1 MKKSRIIKLL
11 LVFMLSLSI
20 IAGGTTHSSA
30 EEAVLE
36 PAIQVENKKLD
47 KTLSTARAN
56 SQELNTPENLA
67 KIKTAMKSGSITF
80 RFKFNVVVD
89 RDNTAVA
96 RVNGLLGASNNT
108 TANQYAVLYVSR
120 NVNGQETIGFEKRSA
135 AGSAGVHAYNVALK
149 PGTLNNTNWHTLT
162 YTFKEIDNSKS
173 KATVY
178 LDGDVIDTAD
188 ITYNFFN
195 TIKNNLN
202 SVTLGGVDIGTA
214 LKYDVDGSMDMVQI
228 HNEVLEES
236 QVKVLHQSTDVIE
249 LPEMTNLWQKGTLIN
264 SGEEG
269 DDPNGVAVSMY
280 RIPSIV
286 KTDSGKLIA
295 AADARKYHYND
306 WGDIATVV
314 RTSDDDGKTWNE
326 NNVVIDMPTNSNF
339 DKSRDFIEDG
349 YYPNSRRTQSAV
361 AIDPV
366 LLHADGTTYL
376 FVDICPESNGAIDA
390 TSTSAYEKIK
400 GKWYLNLYD
409 RQNNRYTVKENGVVY
424 DGRGNRTDYVVQGY
438 NAETL
443 TSTSNGELL
452 KKGVNVGN
460 IYLNGSGTKSGELHV
475 LKTGFVWMFTSTDD
489 GETWDQPRDLTPYIK
504 EDYMKFVGTGPGAG
518 IKAKKADGS
527 TRLIFPIYY
536 TTNGVGT
543 NLGSQSSANI
553 YSDDGGKT
561 WIRGESPNDGRIVN
575 QGTDEE
581 RTITSQTLNSQ
592 KGDSAYELTE
602 SQILQLEDGRLV
614 QFMRNTSYID
624 TKRDYGVV
632 QYSISEDCGETWGQ
646 VYDTDIREPYCQL
659 SAITVQ
665 ADLDGK
671 GSKEYIAISNASGDA
686 YSTKTLSNSKKARRV
701 GHIRLCEINGDKLAV
716 KHDKTIDDGGFAYSS
731 LVQIDEDH
739 IGIVYEKE
747 NFIMRYMKINFD
759 YLTDK
764 KVNVFSPK
772 IESIKIDSE
781 NKVVN
786 VGDELKIKVSF
797 DQAVFMINGTS
808 RQLNLSIGG
817 IPTTAEYVSGSGTN
831 ELIFKYIVK
840 DTDQGEIAASI
851 ENDAIIETVYG
862 EVFDKEKNNNK
873 LYTIANIGY
882 NPEDKSNDITVVNA
896 GGSAATSST
905 KALNAKDNDPLSY
918 WISNANGAYLVAN
931 LKGASVVDGIRYLPR
946 QGNYD
951 GRITN
956 YTISVSSDNNT
967 YRNVATGSWMAS
979 DGWKSVSFEPQEN
992 VQYVKITI
1000 TGSAQA
1006 PTTATRLASIAEIRV
1021 TGTSTAVKDNLSAD
1035 IVSRYSTVRLSWNDV
1050 ASASQYVISV
1060 SDKEDGTYK
1069 VIKTISATDS
1079 NNEFIH
1085 ECGYGKNNYYKIVAK
1100 NDDGI
1105 LDEQILHDN
1114 QANLDALKGHSII
1127 SKTFEEGNQTFDG
1140 QRVENLQDNDINS
1153 ANKSL
1158 QDLKSIK
1165 AGSIIVKFKRSPADS
1180 GDSAILGVNNA
1191 AADLRGNGTYS
1202 SLAILNNNT
1211 LKIVYAK
1218 AGSQAGF
1225 NDIPLSRDEWHTVV
1239 LSNDMNQYRLTI
1251 DGKEVKTVSNTGGFE
1266 IFSQLTSSVNSVT
1279 IGGQTGISN
1288 FKGEIEYVLVT
1299 NEILTSQEA
1308 MDLTAGYTLAVDKSE
1323 LVEVI
1328 NSTKTINLQ
1337 EYTNATVNK
1346 YVRALE
1352 KANEINN
1359 QARPSQEEVN
1369 KAANDL
1375 RNAIDDLVRI
1385 EHENNTVYVTPVT
1398 IDDQVNKVVVGFA
1411 NLVEAEKVLKKDS
1424 SALDVVRKSLNKGKY
1439 VEVVAES
1446 SIIPLSDLSLAAKS
1460 KLNEY
1465 LVDIEKDKNTEI
1477 NQYFDISLVVYERDS
1492 QDASEKREIARIE
1505 ETSLLLEFEMVLDE
1519 QLKDRGV
1526 SIYRLHDIDG
1536 DGLKDIDAIY
1546 TTTGNNKIVFEN
1558 HLFSEFVM
1566 VVEKKESSDVKPED
1580 PTDPDDDK
1588 KPVNPTDPDDD
1599 KKPVNPTDPDD
1610 DKKPVTPVDP
1620 DDDKKPVN
1628 PTNPDDDTSSSVLGD
1643 QIDTTQKND
1652 KVNSSVLGDQV
1663 RTSDSTRSV
1672 EMLIGCMGIAAVIY
1686 FVVSKKKKEETR

>member
-36 PAIQVENKKLD
+36 PAIQIENKKLD
-47 KTLSTARAN
+47 KTLNTARAN
-56 SQELNTPENLA
+56 SQELNTTENLA

-202 SVTLGGVDIGTA
+202 SVTLGGVDIGTT

-264 SGEEG
+264 SREEG

-314 RTSDDDGKTWNE
+314 RTSDDGKTWNE

-339 DKSRDFIEDG
+339 DKRRDFIKDG

-475 LKTGFVWMFTSTDD
+475 LKTVYVWMFTSTDD

-602 SQILQLEDGRLV
+602 SQILQLKDGRLV

-786 VGDELKIKVSF
+786 IGDELKIKVSF

-862 EVFDKEKNNNK
+862 EAFDKEKNNNK

-1114 QANLDALKGHSII
+1114 QANLDALKGNSII

-1153 ANKSL
+1153 TNKSL

-1266 IFSQLTSSVNSVT
+1266 VFSQLTSSVNSVT

-1352 KANEINN
+1352 KANMINEA
-1359 QARPSQEEVN
+1359 ARPSQEEVD
-1369 KAANDL
+1369 KATKNL
-1375 RNAIDDLVRI
+1375 MTAIEELI
-1385 EHENNTVYVTPVT
+1385 KIAYENNTVNITPVT
-1398 IDDQVNKVVVGFA
+1398 IEDEVNKVVVGFKD
-1411 NLVEAEKVLKKDS
+1411 LEEAEKVLKNDAM
-1424 SALDVVRKSLNKGKY
+1424 ALDIVKKELKKGSY

-1446 SIIPLSDLSLAAKS
+1446 SALPVSDLSTTDKTQ
-1460 KLNEY
+1460 LNEY
-1465 LVDIEKDKNTEI
+1465 LKDIEKDEDTEI
-1477 NQYFDISLVVYERDS
+1477 GQYLDVSLAIYAKDS
-1492 QDASEKREIARIE
+1492 QNTSEKREIARLD
-1505 ETSLLLEFEMVLDE
+1505 ETSLLLDFEIDLDE
-1519 QLKDRGV
+1519 KFNDRGV
-1526 SIYRLHDIDG
+1526 TIYRLHENDDGSKTIDT
-1536 DGLKDIDAIY
+1536 LY
-1546 TTTGNNKIVFEN
+1546 TTKENGKVIFES
-1558 HLFSEFVM
+1558 HLFSEFIM
-1566 VVEKKESSDVKPED
+1566 VVDKEKTSEVKPSDSTKPDGNKPDGSEN
-1580 PTDPDDDK
+1580 PNTDNPMNQDDK
-1588 KPVNPTDPDDD
+1588 
-1599 KKPVNPTDPDD
+1599 
-1610 DKKPVTPVDP
+1610 
-1620 DDDKKPVN
+1620 
-1628 PTNPDDDTSSSVLGD
+1628 TSSS
-1643 QIDTTQKND
+1643 Q
-1652 KVNSSVLGDQV
+1652 VN
-1663 RTSDSTRSV
+1663 TSDQTRSI
-1672 EMLIGCMGIAAVIY
+1672 ELLLGCMGIVAVVY
-1686 FVVSKKKKEETR
+1686 FVINMKKEETK

>member
-36 PAIQVENKKLD
+36 PAIQIENKKLD
-47 KTLSTARAN
+47 KTLNTARAN
-56 SQELNTPENLA
+56 SQELNTTENLA

-202 SVTLGGVDIGTA
+202 SVTLGGVDIGTT

-264 SGEEG
+264 SREEG

-314 RTSDDDGKTWNE
+314 RTSDDGKTWNE

-339 DKSRDFIEDG
+339 DKRRDFIKDG
-349 YYPNSRRTQSAV
+349 YYPNSKRTQSAV

-475 LKTGFVWMFTSTDD
+475 LKTVYVWMFTSTDD

-602 SQILQLEDGRLV
+602 SQILQLKDGRLV

-786 VGDELKIKVSF
+786 IGDELKIKVSF

-862 EVFDKEKNNNK
+862 EAFDKEKNNNK

-1114 QANLDALKGHSII
+1114 QANLDALKGNSII

-1153 ANKSL
+1153 TNKSL

-1266 IFSQLTSSVNSVT
+1266 VFSQLTSSVNSVT

-1352 KANEINN
+1352 KANMINEA
-1359 QARPSQEEVN
+1359 ARPSQEEVD
-1369 KAANDL
+1369 KATKNL
-1375 RNAIDDLVRI
+1375 MTAIEELI
-1385 EHENNTVYVTPVT
+1385 KIAYENNTVNITPVT
-1398 IDDQVNKVVVGFA
+1398 IEDEVNKVVVGFKD
-1411 NLVEAEKVLKKDS
+1411 LEEAEKVLKNDAM
-1424 SALDVVRKSLNKGKY
+1424 ALDIVKKELKKGSY

-1446 SIIPLSDLSLAAKS
+1446 SALPVSDLSTTDKTQ
-1460 KLNEY
+1460 LNEY
-1465 LVDIEKDKNTEI
+1465 LKDIEKDEDTEI
-1477 NQYFDISLVVYERDS
+1477 GQYLDVSLAIYAKDS
-1492 QDASEKREIARIE
+1492 QNTSEKREIARLD
-1505 ETSLLLEFEMVLDE
+1505 ETSLLLDFEIDLDE
-1519 QLKDRGV
+1519 KFNDRGV
-1526 SIYRLHDIDG
+1526 TIYRLHENDDGSKTIDT
-1536 DGLKDIDAIY
+1536 LY
-1546 TTTGNNKIVFEN
+1546 TTKENGKVIFES
-1558 HLFSEFVM
+1558 HLFSEFIM
-1566 VVEKKESSDVKPED
+1566 VVDKEKTSEVKPSDSTKPDGNKPDGSEN
-1580 PTDPDDDK
+1580 PNTDNPMNQDDK
-1588 KPVNPTDPDDD
+1588 
-1599 KKPVNPTDPDD
+1599 
-1610 DKKPVTPVDP
+1610 
-1620 DDDKKPVN
+1620 
-1628 PTNPDDDTSSSVLGD
+1628 TSSS
-1643 QIDTTQKND
+1643 Q
-1652 KVNSSVLGDQV
+1652 VN
-1663 RTSDSTRSV
+1663 TSDQTRSI
-1672 EMLIGCMGIAAVIY
+1672 ELLLGCMGIVAVVY
-1686 FVVSKKKKEETR
+1686 FVINMKKEETK

>member
-36 PAIQVENKKLD
+36 PAIQIENKKLD
-47 KTLSTARAN
+47 KTLNTARAN
-56 SQELNTPENLA
+56 SQELNTTENLA

-202 SVTLGGVDIGTA
+202 SVTLGGVDIGTT

-264 SGEEG
+264 SREEG

-314 RTSDDDGKTWNE
+314 RTSDDGKTWNE

-339 DKSRDFIEDG
+339 DKRRDFIKDG
-349 YYPNSRRTQSAV
+349 YYPNSKRTQSAV

-424 DGRGNRTDYVVQGY
+424 DGRGNRTDYFVQGY

-475 LKTGFVWMFTSTDD
+475 LKTVYVWMFTSTDD

-602 SQILQLEDGRLV
+602 SQILQLKDGRLV

-786 VGDELKIKVSF
+786 IGDELKIKVSF

-862 EVFDKEKNNNK
+862 EAFDKEKNNNK

-882 NPEDKSNDITVVNA
+882 NPEDKSNDINVVNA

-1114 QANLDALKGHSII
+1114 QANLDALKGNSII

-1153 ANKSL
+1153 TNKSL

-1266 IFSQLTSSVNSVT
+1266 VFSQLTSSVNSVT

-1352 KANEINN
+1352 KANMINEA
-1359 QARPSQEEVN
+1359 ARPSQEEVD
-1369 KAANDL
+1369 KATKNL
-1375 RNAIDDLVRI
+1375 MTAIEELI
-1385 EHENNTVYVTPVT
+1385 KIAYENNTVNITPVT
-1398 IDDQVNKVVVGFA
+1398 IEDEVNKVVVGFKD
-1411 NLVEAEKVLKKDS
+1411 LEEAEKVLKNDAM
-1424 SALDVVRKSLNKGKY
+1424 ALDIVKKELKKGSY

-1446 SIIPLSDLSLAAKS
+1446 SALPVSDLSTTDKTQ
-1460 KLNEY
+1460 LNEY
-1465 LVDIEKDKNTEI
+1465 LKDIEKDEDTEI
-1477 NQYFDISLVVYERDS
+1477 GQYLDVSLAIYAKDS
-1492 QDASEKREIARIE
+1492 QNTSEKREIARLD
-1505 ETSLLLEFEMVLDE
+1505 ETSLLLDFEIDLDE
-1519 QLKDRGV
+1519 KFNDRGV
-1526 SIYRLHDIDG
+1526 TIYRLHENDDGSKTIDT
-1536 DGLKDIDAIY
+1536 LY
-1546 TTTGNNKIVFEN
+1546 TTKENGKVIFES
-1558 HLFSEFVM
+1558 HLFSEFIM
-1566 VVEKKESSDVKPED
+1566 VVDKEKTSEVKPSDSTKPDGNKPDGSEN
-1580 PTDPDDDK
+1580 PNTDNPMNQDDK
-1588 KPVNPTDPDDD
+1588 
-1599 KKPVNPTDPDD
+1599 
-1610 DKKPVTPVDP
+1610 
-1620 DDDKKPVN
+1620 
-1628 PTNPDDDTSSSVLGD
+1628 TSSS
-1643 QIDTTQKND
+1643 Q
-1652 KVNSSVLGDQV
+1652 VN
-1663 RTSDSTRSV
+1663 TSDQTRSI
-1672 EMLIGCMGIAAVIY
+1672 ELLLGCMGIVAVVY
-1686 FVVSKKKKEETR
+1686 FVINMKKEETK

>member
-36 PAIQVENKKLD
+36 PAIQIENKKLD
-47 KTLSTARAN
+47 KTLNTARAN
-56 SQELNTPENLA
+56 SQELNTTENLA

-202 SVTLGGVDIGTA
+202 SVTLGGVDIGTT

-264 SGEEG
+264 SREEG

-314 RTSDDDGKTWNE
+314 RTSDDGKTWNE

-339 DKSRDFIEDG
+339 DKRKDFIKDG
-349 YYPNSRRTQSAV
+349 YYPNSKRTQSAV

-475 LKTGFVWMFTSTDD
+475 LKTVYVWMFTSTDD

-602 SQILQLEDGRLV
+602 SQILQLKDGRLV

-786 VGDELKIKVSF
+786 IGDELKIKVSF

-862 EVFDKEKNNNK
+862 EAFDKEKNNNK

-1114 QANLDALKGHSII
+1114 QANLDALKGNSII

-1153 ANKSL
+1153 TNKSL

-1266 IFSQLTSSVNSVT
+1266 VFSQLTSSVNSVT

-1352 KANEINN
+1352 KANMINEA
-1359 QARPSQEEVN
+1359 ARPSQEEVD
-1369 KAANDL
+1369 KATKNL
-1375 RNAIDDLVRI
+1375 MTAIEELI
-1385 EHENNTVYVTPVT
+1385 KIAYENNTVNITPVT
-1398 IDDQVNKVVVGFA
+1398 IEDEVNKVVVGFKD
-1411 NLVEAEKVLKKDS
+1411 LEEAEKVLKNDAM
-1424 SALDVVRKSLNKGKY
+1424 ALDIVKKELKKGSY

-1446 SIIPLSDLSLAAKS
+1446 SALPVSDLSTTDKTQ
-1460 KLNEY
+1460 LNEY
-1465 LVDIEKDKNTEI
+1465 LKDIEKDEDTEI
-1477 NQYFDISLVVYERDS
+1477 GQYLDVSLAIYAKDS
-1492 QDASEKREIARIE
+1492 QNTSEKREIARLD
-1505 ETSLLLEFEMVLDE
+1505 ETSLLLDFEIDLDE
-1519 QLKDRGV
+1519 KFNDRGV
-1526 SIYRLHDIDG
+1526 TIYRLHENDDGSKTIDT
-1536 DGLKDIDAIY
+1536 LY
-1546 TTTGNNKIVFEN
+1546 TTKENGKVIFES
-1558 HLFSEFVM
+1558 HLFSEFIM
-1566 VVEKKESSDVKPED
+1566 VVDKEKTSEVKPSDSTKPDGNKPDGSEN
-1580 PTDPDDDK
+1580 PNTDNPMNQDDK
-1588 KPVNPTDPDDD
+1588 
-1599 KKPVNPTDPDD
+1599 
-1610 DKKPVTPVDP
+1610 
-1620 DDDKKPVN
+1620 
-1628 PTNPDDDTSSSVLGD
+1628 TSSS
-1643 QIDTTQKND
+1643 Q
-1652 KVNSSVLGDQV
+1652 VN
-1663 RTSDSTRSV
+1663 TSDQTRSI
-1672 EMLIGCMGIAAVIY
+1672 ELLLGCMGIVAVVY
-1686 FVVSKKKKEETR
+1686 FVINMKKEETK

>member
-1 MKKSRIIKLL
+1 MKKNQTIKVLL
-11 LVFMLSLSI
+11 AAVLSFSI
-20 IAGGTTHSSA
+20 IAGVTNSFA
-30 EEAVLE
+30 ENTIE
-36 PAIQVENKKLD
+36 PIIQLENKKLEGNLANA
-47 KTLSTARAN
+47 TAQSTDI
-56 SQELNTPENLA
+56 NTSENLT
-67 KIKTAMKSGSITF
+67 KVKSAMKSGSITL
-80 RFKFNVVVD
+80 RFKFN
-89 RDNTAVA
+89 NKIENGSEAV
-96 RVNGLLGASNNT
+96 GLLSLSTTETSNK
-108 TANQYAVLYVSR
+108 YAVLGVKR
-120 NVNGQETIGFEKRSA
+120 NSETADQILFERRSNFGPDIA
-135 AGSAGVHAYNVALK
+135 TSSISLESNI
-149 PGTLNNTNWHTLT
+149 LNNTNWHTLT
-162 YTFKEIDNSKS
+162 YTFKETDTTNSNM
-173 KATVY
+173 TVY
-178 LDGDVIDTAD
+178 LDGQNVGNINVEYTH
-188 ITYNFFN
+188 FN
-195 TIKNNLN
+195 KVKDGFNI
-202 SVTLGGVDIGTA
+202 VTLGGVVVVDTNP
-214 LKYDVDGSMDMVQI
+214 LKYPMNGSMDIVQI
-228 HNEVLEES
+228 HD
-236 QVKVLHQSTDVIE
+236 QVINDDQIKELHTPTDVVE
-249 LPEMTNLWQKGTLIN
+249 LPEMTKLWEKGTKIN
-264 SGEEG
+264 SGEER
-269 DDPNGVAVSMY
+269 DDPDGVAVSMY

-306 WGDIATVV
+306 WGDIATAV
-314 RTSDDDGKTWNE
+314 RISTNDGKTWGE
-326 NNVVIDMPTNSNF
+326 NKVVIDMPTNSNF

-475 LKTGFVWMFTSTDD
+475 LKTVYVWMFTSTDD

-575 QGTDEE
+575 KGTDEE
-581 RTITSQTLNSQ
+581 RTITSQTLNNQ
-592 KGDSAYELTE
+592 KGDSTYELTE
-602 SQILQLEDGRLV
+602 SQIVQLNDGRLV
-614 QFMRNTSYID
+614 QFMRNTSFLD
-624 TKRDYGVV
+624 ADRDYGVV
-632 QYSISEDCGETWGQ
+632 QYAISEDYGETWGQ

-671 GSKEYIAISNASGDA
+671 GSKEYIAISNASGNE
-686 YSTKTLSNSKKARRV
+686 YSTKTLPHDTKKSRKV
-701 GHIRLCEINGDKLAV
+701 GHIRLCEIKGDELNV
-716 KHDKTIDDGGFAYSS
+716 KYDKTIDDGGFAYSS
-731 LVQIDEDH
+731 LVQIDDNH
-739 IGIVYEKE
+739 LGIVYEKE
-747 NFIMRYMKINFD
+747 GYIMQYMKVNFD
-759 YLTDK
+759 YLTEN

-772 IESIKIDSE
+772 VKSIKIDNE
-781 NKVVN
+781 NKVVQAN
-786 VGDELKIKVSF
+786 DELAIKVTF
-797 DQAVFMINGTS
+797 DQTVFMVNGQTRQLDLKINGT
-808 RQLNLSIGG
+808 NA
-817 IPTTAEYVSGSGTN
+817 TAEYVSGSGTN
-831 ELIFKYIVK
+831 ELIFKYVVK
-840 DTDQGEIAASI
+840 DNDNGEIAVSI
-851 ENDAIIETVYG
+851 ENDAIIDTVYG
-862 EVFDKEKNNNK
+862 QSFDKEKNNNK
-873 LYTIANIGY
+873 LYTIAYIG
-882 NPEDKSNDITVVNA
+882 NNQADKAKDIPLANA
-896 GGSAATSST
+896 RGSATIKST

-1114 QANLDALKGHSII
+1114 QANLDALKGNSII

-1153 ANKSL
+1153 TNKSL

-1266 IFSQLTSSVNSVT
+1266 VFSQLTSSVNSVT

-1352 KANEINN
+1352 KANMINEA
-1359 QARPSQEEVN
+1359 ARPSQEEVD
-1369 KAANDL
+1369 KATKNL
-1375 RNAIDDLVRI
+1375 MTAIEELI
-1385 EHENNTVYVTPVT
+1385 KIAYENNTVNITPVT
-1398 IDDQVNKVVVGFA
+1398 IEDEVNKVVVGFKD
-1411 NLVEAEKVLKKDS
+1411 LEEAEKVLKNDAM
-1424 SALDVVRKSLNKGKY
+1424 ALDIVKKELKKGSY

-1446 SIIPLSDLSLAAKS
+1446 SALPVSDLSTTDKTQ
-1460 KLNEY
+1460 LNEY
-1465 LVDIEKDKNTEI
+1465 LKDIEKDEDTEI
-1477 NQYFDISLVVYERDS
+1477 GQYLDVSLAIYAKDS
-1492 QDASEKREIARIE
+1492 QNTSEKREIARLD
-1505 ETSLLLEFEMVLDE
+1505 ETSLLLDFEIDLDE
-1519 QLKDRGV
+1519 KFNDRGV
-1526 SIYRLHDIDG
+1526 TIYRLHENDDGSKTIDT
-1536 DGLKDIDAIY
+1536 LY
-1546 TTTGNNKIVFEN
+1546 TTKENGKVIFES
-1558 HLFSEFVM
+1558 HLFSEFIM
-1566 VVEKKESSDVKPED
+1566 VVDKEKTSEVKPSDSTKPDGNKPDGSEN
-1580 PTDPDDDK
+1580 PNTDNPMNQDDK
-1588 KPVNPTDPDDD
+1588 
-1599 KKPVNPTDPDD
+1599 
-1610 DKKPVTPVDP
+1610 
-1620 DDDKKPVN
+1620 
-1628 PTNPDDDTSSSVLGD
+1628 TSSS
-1643 QIDTTQKND
+1643 Q
-1652 KVNSSVLGDQV
+1652 VN
-1663 RTSDSTRSV
+1663 TSDQTRSI
-1672 EMLIGCMGIAAVIY
+1672 ELLLGCMGIVAVVY
-1686 FVVSKKKKEETR
+1686 FVINMKKEETK

>member
-36 PAIQVENKKLD
+36 PAIQIENKKLD
-47 KTLSTARAN
+47 KTLNTARAN
-56 SQELNTPENLA
+56 SQELNTTENLA

-202 SVTLGGVDIGTA
+202 SVTLGGVDIGTT

-264 SGEEG
+264 SREEG

-314 RTSDDDGKTWNE
+314 RTSDDGKTWNE

-339 DKSRDFIEDG
+339 DKRRDFIKDG
-349 YYPNSRRTQSAV
+349 YYPNSKRTQSAV

-475 LKTGFVWMFTSTDD
+475 LKTVYVWMFTSTDD

-602 SQILQLEDGRLV
+602 SQILQLKDGRLV

-786 VGDELKIKVSF
+786 IGDELKIKVSF

-862 EVFDKEKNNNK
+862 EAFDKEKNNNK

-956 YTISVSSDNNT
+956 YTISVSSDNKT

-1114 QANLDALKGHSII
+1114 QANLDALKGNSII

-1153 ANKSL
+1153 TNKSL

-1266 IFSQLTSSVNSVT
+1266 VFSQLTSSVNSVT

-1352 KANEINN
+1352 KANMINEA
-1359 QARPSQEEVN
+1359 ARPSQEEVD
-1369 KAANDL
+1369 KATKNL
-1375 RNAIDDLVRI
+1375 MTAIEELI
-1385 EHENNTVYVTPVT
+1385 KIAYENNTVNITPVT
-1398 IDDQVNKVVVGFA
+1398 IEDEVNKVVVGFKD
-1411 NLVEAEKVLKKDS
+1411 LEEAEKVLKNDAM
-1424 SALDVVRKSLNKGKY
+1424 ALDIVKKELKKGSY

-1446 SIIPLSDLSLAAKS
+1446 SALPVSDLSTTDKTQ
-1460 KLNEY
+1460 LNEY
-1465 LVDIEKDKNTEI
+1465 LKDIEKDEDTEI
-1477 NQYFDISLVVYERDS
+1477 GQYLDVSLAIYAKDS
-1492 QDASEKREIARIE
+1492 QNTSEKREIARLD
-1505 ETSLLLEFEMVLDE
+1505 ETSLLLDFEIDLDE
-1519 QLKDRGV
+1519 KFNDRGV
-1526 SIYRLHDIDG
+1526 TIYRLHENDDGSKTIDT
-1536 DGLKDIDAIY
+1536 LY
-1546 TTTGNNKIVFEN
+1546 TTKENGKVIFES
-1558 HLFSEFVM
+1558 HLFSEFIM
-1566 VVEKKESSDVKPED
+1566 VVDKEKTSEVKPSDSTKPDGNKPDGSEN
-1580 PTDPDDDK
+1580 PNTDNPMNQDDK
-1588 KPVNPTDPDDD
+1588 
-1599 KKPVNPTDPDD
+1599 
-1610 DKKPVTPVDP
+1610 
-1620 DDDKKPVN
+1620 
-1628 PTNPDDDTSSSVLGD
+1628 TSSS
-1643 QIDTTQKND
+1643 Q
-1652 KVNSSVLGDQV
+1652 VN
-1663 RTSDSTRSV
+1663 TSDQTRSI
-1672 EMLIGCMGIAAVIY
+1672 ELLLGCMGIVAVVY
-1686 FVVSKKKKEETR
+1686 FVINMKKEETK

>member
-36 PAIQVENKKLD
+36 PAIQIENKKLD
-47 KTLSTARAN
+47 KTLNTARAN
-56 SQELNTPENLA
+56 SQELNTTENLA

-149 PGTLNNTNWHTLT
+149 PGILNNTNWHTLT

-202 SVTLGGVDIGTA
+202 SVTLGGVDIGTT

-264 SGEEG
+264 SREEG

-314 RTSDDDGKTWNE
+314 RTSDDGKTWNE

-339 DKSRDFIEDG
+339 DKRRDFIKDG

-475 LKTGFVWMFTSTDD
+475 LKTVYVWMFTSTDD

-602 SQILQLEDGRLV
+602 SQILQLKDGRLV

-786 VGDELKIKVSF
+786 IGDELKIKVSF

-862 EVFDKEKNNNK
+862 EAFDKEKNNNK

-1114 QANLDALKGHSII
+1114 QANLDALKGNSII

-1153 ANKSL
+1153 TNKSL

-1191 AADLRGNGTYS
+1191 AVDLRGNGTYS

-1266 IFSQLTSSVNSVT
+1266 VFSQLTSSVNSVT

-1352 KANEINN
+1352 KANMINEA
-1359 QARPSQEEVN
+1359 ARPSQEEVD
-1369 KAANDL
+1369 KATKNL
-1375 RNAIDDLVRI
+1375 MTAIEELI
-1385 EHENNTVYVTPVT
+1385 KIAYENNTVNITPVT
-1398 IDDQVNKVVVGFA
+1398 IEDEVNKVVVGFKD
-1411 NLVEAEKVLKKDS
+1411 LEEAEKVLKNDAM
-1424 SALDVVRKSLNKGKY
+1424 ALDIVKKELKKGSY

-1446 SIIPLSDLSLAAKS
+1446 SALPVSDLSTTDKTQ
-1460 KLNEY
+1460 LNEY
-1465 LVDIEKDKNTEI
+1465 LKDIEKDEDTEI
-1477 NQYFDISLVVYERDS
+1477 GQYLDVSLAIYAKDS
-1492 QDASEKREIARIE
+1492 QNTSEKREIARLD
-1505 ETSLLLEFEMVLDE
+1505 ETSLLLDFEIDLDE
-1519 QLKDRGV
+1519 KFNDRGV
-1526 SIYRLHDIDG
+1526 TIYRLHENDDGSKTIDT
-1536 DGLKDIDAIY
+1536 LY
-1546 TTTGNNKIVFEN
+1546 TTKENGKVIFES
-1558 HLFSEFVM
+1558 HLFSEFIM
-1566 VVEKKESSDVKPED
+1566 VVDKEKTSEVKPSDSTKPDGNKPDGSEN
-1580 PTDPDDDK
+1580 PNTDNPMNQDDK
-1588 KPVNPTDPDDD
+1588 
-1599 KKPVNPTDPDD
+1599 
-1610 DKKPVTPVDP
+1610 
-1620 DDDKKPVN
+1620 
-1628 PTNPDDDTSSSVLGD
+1628 TSSS
-1643 QIDTTQKND
+1643 Q
-1652 KVNSSVLGDQV
+1652 VN
-1663 RTSDSTRSV
+1663 TSDQTRSI
-1672 EMLIGCMGIAAVIY
+1672 ELLLGCMGIVAVVY
-1686 FVVSKKKKEETR
+1686 FVINMKKEETK

>member
-36 PAIQVENKKLD
+36 PAIQIENKKLD
-47 KTLSTARAN
+47 KTLNTARAN
-56 SQELNTPENLA
+56 SQELNTTENLA

-162 YTFKEIDNSKS
+162 YTFKEIDNLKS

-202 SVTLGGVDIGTA
+202 SVTLGGVDIGTT

-264 SGEEG
+264 SREEG

-314 RTSDDDGKTWNE
+314 RTSDDGKTWNE

-339 DKSRDFIEDG
+339 DKRRDFIEDE

-475 LKTGFVWMFTSTDD
+475 LKTVYVWMFTSTDD

-602 SQILQLEDGRLV
+602 SQILQLKDGRLV

-786 VGDELKIKVSF
+786 IGDELKIKVSF

-840 DTDQGEIAASI
+840 DADQGEIAASI

-862 EVFDKEKNNNK
+862 EAFDKEKNNNK

-956 YTISVSSDNNT
+956 YTISVSSDNKT

-1114 QANLDALKGHSII
+1114 QANLDALKGNSII
-1127 SKTFEEGNQTFDG
+1127 SKTFEEGNQTFDR

-1153 ANKSL
+1153 TNKSL

-1266 IFSQLTSSVNSVT
+1266 VFSQLTSSVDSVT

-1352 KANEINN
+1352 KANMINEA
-1359 QARPSQEEVN
+1359 ARPSQEEVD
-1369 KAANDL
+1369 KATKNL
-1375 RNAIDDLVRI
+1375 MTAIEELI
-1385 EHENNTVYVTPVT
+1385 KIAYENNTVNITPVT
-1398 IDDQVNKVVVGFA
+1398 IEDEVNKVVVGFKD
-1411 NLVEAEKVLKKDS
+1411 LEEAEKVLKNDAM
-1424 SALDVVRKSLNKGKY
+1424 ALDIVKKELKKGSY

-1446 SIIPLSDLSLAAKS
+1446 SALPVSDLSTTDKTQ
-1460 KLNEY
+1460 LNEY
-1465 LVDIEKDKNTEI
+1465 LKDIEKDEDTEI
-1477 NQYFDISLVVYERDS
+1477 GQYLDVSLAIYAKDS
-1492 QDASEKREIARIE
+1492 QNTSEKREIARLD
-1505 ETSLLLEFEMVLDE
+1505 ETSLLLDFEIDLDE
-1519 QLKDRGV
+1519 KFNDRGV
-1526 SIYRLHDIDG
+1526 TIYRLHENDDGSKTIDT
-1536 DGLKDIDAIY
+1536 LY
-1546 TTTGNNKIVFEN
+1546 TTKENGKVIFES
-1558 HLFSEFVM
+1558 HLFSEFIM
-1566 VVEKKESSDVKPED
+1566 VVDKEKTSEVKPSDSTKPDGNKPDGSEN
-1580 PTDPDDDK
+1580 PNTDNPMNQDDK
-1588 KPVNPTDPDDD
+1588 
-1599 KKPVNPTDPDD
+1599 
-1610 DKKPVTPVDP
+1610 
-1620 DDDKKPVN
+1620 
-1628 PTNPDDDTSSSVLGD
+1628 TSSS
-1643 QIDTTQKND
+1643 Q
-1652 KVNSSVLGDQV
+1652 VN
-1663 RTSDSTRSV
+1663 TSDQTRSI
-1672 EMLIGCMGIAAVIY
+1672 ELLLGCMGIVAVVY
-1686 FVVSKKKKEETR
+1686 FVINMKKEETK

>member
-36 PAIQVENKKLD
+36 PAIQIENKKLD
-47 KTLSTARAN
+47 KTLNTARAN
-56 SQELNTPENLA
+56 SQELNTTENLA

-202 SVTLGGVDIGTA
+202 SVTLGGVDIGTT

-236 QVKVLHQSTDVIE
+236 QVKVLHQSTDIIE

-264 SGEEG
+264 SREEG

-314 RTSDDDGKTWNE
+314 RTSDDGKTWNE

-339 DKSRDFIEDG
+339 DKSRDFIKDG

-475 LKTGFVWMFTSTDD
+475 LKTVYVWMFTSTDD

-602 SQILQLEDGRLV
+602 SQILQLKDGRLV

-786 VGDELKIKVSF
+786 IGDELKIKVSF

-862 EVFDKEKNNNK
+862 EAFDKEKNNNK

-1114 QANLDALKGHSII
+1114 QANLDALKGNSII

-1153 ANKSL
+1153 TNKSL

-1266 IFSQLTSSVNSVT
+1266 VFSQLTSSVNSVT

-1352 KANEINN
+1352 KANMINEA
-1359 QARPSQEEVN
+1359 ARPSQEEVD
-1369 KAANDL
+1369 KATKNL
-1375 RNAIDDLVRI
+1375 MTAIEELI
-1385 EHENNTVYVTPVT
+1385 KIAYENNTVNITPVT
-1398 IDDQVNKVVVGFA
+1398 IEDEVNKVVVGFKD
-1411 NLVEAEKVLKKDS
+1411 LEEAEKVLKNDAM
-1424 SALDVVRKSLNKGKY
+1424 ALDIVKKELKKGSY

-1446 SIIPLSDLSLAAKS
+1446 SALPVSDLSTTDKTQ
-1460 KLNEY
+1460 LNEY
-1465 LVDIEKDKNTEI
+1465 LKDIEKDEDTEI
-1477 NQYFDISLVVYERDS
+1477 GQYLDVSLAIYAKDS
-1492 QDASEKREIARIE
+1492 QNTSEKREIARLD
-1505 ETSLLLEFEMVLDE
+1505 ETSLLLDFEIDLDE
-1519 QLKDRGV
+1519 KFNDRGV
-1526 SIYRLHDIDG
+1526 TIYRLHENDDGSKTIDT
-1536 DGLKDIDAIY
+1536 LY
-1546 TTTGNNKIVFEN
+1546 TTKENGKVIFES
-1558 HLFSEFVM
+1558 HLFSEFIM
-1566 VVEKKESSDVKPED
+1566 VVDKEKTSEVKPSDSTKPDGNKPDGSEN
-1580 PTDPDDDK
+1580 PNTDNPMNQDDK
-1588 KPVNPTDPDDD
+1588 
-1599 KKPVNPTDPDD
+1599 
-1610 DKKPVTPVDP
+1610 
-1620 DDDKKPVN
+1620 
-1628 PTNPDDDTSSSVLGD
+1628 TSSS
-1643 QIDTTQKND
+1643 Q
-1652 KVNSSVLGDQV
+1652 VN
-1663 RTSDSTRSV
+1663 TSDQTRSI
-1672 EMLIGCMGIAAVIY
+1672 ELLLGCMGIVAVVY
-1686 FVVSKKKKEETR
+1686 FVINMKKEETK

>member
-36 PAIQVENKKLD
+36 PAIQIENKKLD
-47 KTLSTARAN
+47 KTLNTARAN
-56 SQELNTPENLA
+56 SQELNTTENLA

-202 SVTLGGVDIGTA
+202 SVTLGGVDIGTT

-264 SGEEG
+264 SREEG

-314 RTSDDDGKTWNE
+314 RTSDDGKTWNE

-339 DKSRDFIEDG
+339 DKRRDFIKDG

-475 LKTGFVWMFTSTDD
+475 LKTVYVWMFTSTDD

-602 SQILQLEDGRLV
+602 SQILQLKDGRLV

-786 VGDELKIKVSF
+786 IGDELKIKVSF

-862 EVFDKEKNNNK
+862 EAFDKEKNNNK

-956 YTISVSSDNNT
+956 YTISVSSDNKT

-1114 QANLDALKGHSII
+1114 QANLDALKGNSII

-1153 ANKSL
+1153 TNKSL

-1266 IFSQLTSSVNSVT
+1266 VFSQLTSSVNSVT

-1352 KANEINN
+1352 KANMINEA
-1359 QARPSQEEVN
+1359 ARPSQEEVD
-1369 KAANDL
+1369 KATKNL
-1375 RNAIDDLVRI
+1375 MTAIEELI
-1385 EHENNTVYVTPVT
+1385 KIAYENNTVNITPVT
-1398 IDDQVNKVVVGFA
+1398 IEDEVNKVVVGFKD
-1411 NLVEAEKVLKKDS
+1411 LEEAEKVLKNDAM
-1424 SALDVVRKSLNKGKY
+1424 ALDIVKKELKKGSY

-1446 SIIPLSDLSLAAKS
+1446 SALPVSDLSTTDKTQ
-1460 KLNEY
+1460 LNEY
-1465 LVDIEKDKNTEI
+1465 LKDIEKDEDTEI
-1477 NQYFDISLVVYERDS
+1477 GQYLDVSLAIYAKDS
-1492 QDASEKREIARIE
+1492 QNTSEKREIARLD
-1505 ETSLLLEFEMVLDE
+1505 ETSLLLDFEIDLDE
-1519 QLKDRGV
+1519 KFNDRGV
-1526 SIYRLHDIDG
+1526 TIYRLHENDDGSKTIDT
-1536 DGLKDIDAIY
+1536 LY
-1546 TTTGNNKIVFEN
+1546 TTKENGKVIFES
-1558 HLFSEFVM
+1558 HLFSEFIM
-1566 VVEKKESSDVKPED
+1566 VVDKEKTSEVKPSDSTKPDGNKPDGSEN
-1580 PTDPDDDK
+1580 PNTDNPMNQDDK
-1588 KPVNPTDPDDD
+1588 
-1599 KKPVNPTDPDD
+1599 
-1610 DKKPVTPVDP
+1610 
-1620 DDDKKPVN
+1620 
-1628 PTNPDDDTSSSVLGD
+1628 TSSS
-1643 QIDTTQKND
+1643 Q
-1652 KVNSSVLGDQV
+1652 VN
-1663 RTSDSTRSV
+1663 TSDQTRSI
-1672 EMLIGCMGIAAVIY
+1672 ELLLGCMGIVAVVY
-1686 FVVSKKKKEETR
+1686 FVINMKKEETK

>member
-36 PAIQVENKKLD
+36 PAIQIENKKLD
-47 KTLSTARAN
+47 KTLNTARAN
-56 SQELNTPENLA
+56 SQELNTTENLA

-202 SVTLGGVDIGTA
+202 SVTLGGVDIGTT

-264 SGEEG
+264 SREEG

-314 RTSDDDGKTWNE
+314 RTSDDGKTWNE

-339 DKSRDFIEDG
+339 DKRRDFIEDG
-349 YYPNSRRTQSAV
+349 YYPNSKRTQSAV

-475 LKTGFVWMFTSTDD
+475 LKTVYVWMFTSTDD

-602 SQILQLEDGRLV
+602 SQILQLKDGRLV

-786 VGDELKIKVSF
+786 IGDELKIKVSF

-862 EVFDKEKNNNK
+862 EAFDKEKNNNK

-1114 QANLDALKGHSII
+1114 QANLDALKGNSII

-1153 ANKSL
+1153 TNKSL

-1266 IFSQLTSSVNSVT
+1266 VFSQLTSSVNSVT

-1352 KANEINN
+1352 KANMINEA
-1359 QARPSQEEVN
+1359 ARPSQEEVD
-1369 KAANDL
+1369 KATKNL
-1375 RNAIDDLVRI
+1375 MTAIEELI
-1385 EHENNTVYVTPVT
+1385 KIAYENNTVNITPVT
-1398 IDDQVNKVVVGFA
+1398 IEDEVNKVVVGFKD
-1411 NLVEAEKVLKKDS
+1411 LEEAEKVLKNDAM
-1424 SALDVVRKSLNKGKY
+1424 ALDIVKKELKKGSY

-1446 SIIPLSDLSLAAKS
+1446 SALPVSDLSTTDKTQ
-1460 KLNEY
+1460 LNEY
-1465 LVDIEKDKNTEI
+1465 LKDIEKDEDTEI
-1477 NQYFDISLVVYERDS
+1477 GQYLDVSLAIYAKDS
-1492 QDASEKREIARIE
+1492 QNTSEKREIARLD
-1505 ETSLLLEFEMVLDE
+1505 ETSLLLDFEIDLDE
-1519 QLKDRGV
+1519 KFNDRGV
-1526 SIYRLHDIDG
+1526 TIYRLHENDDGSKTIDT
-1536 DGLKDIDAIY
+1536 LY
-1546 TTTGNNKIVFEN
+1546 TTKENGKVIFES
-1558 HLFSEFVM
+1558 HLFSEFIM
-1566 VVEKKESSDVKPED
+1566 VVDKEKTSEVKPSDSTKPDGNKPDGSEN
-1580 PTDPDDDK
+1580 PNTDNPMNQDDK
-1588 KPVNPTDPDDD
+1588 
-1599 KKPVNPTDPDD
+1599 
-1610 DKKPVTPVDP
+1610 
-1620 DDDKKPVN
+1620 
-1628 PTNPDDDTSSSVLGD
+1628 TSSS
-1643 QIDTTQKND
+1643 Q
-1652 KVNSSVLGDQV
+1652 VN
-1663 RTSDSTRSV
+1663 TSDQTRSI
-1672 EMLIGCMGIAAVIY
+1672 ELLLGCMGIVAVVY
-1686 FVVSKKKKEETR
+1686 FVINMKKEETK

>member
-36 PAIQVENKKLD
+36 PAIQIENKKLD
-47 KTLSTARAN
+47 KTLNTARAN
-56 SQELNTPENLA
+56 SQELNTTENLA

-202 SVTLGGVDIGTA
+202 SVTLGGVDIGTT

-264 SGEEG
+264 SREEG

-314 RTSDDDGKTWNE
+314 RTSDDGKTWNE

-339 DKSRDFIEDG
+339 DKSRDFIKDG

-475 LKTGFVWMFTSTDD
+475 LKTVYVWMFTSTDD

-602 SQILQLEDGRLV
+602 SQILQLKDGRLV

-786 VGDELKIKVSF
+786 IGDELKIKVSF

-862 EVFDKEKNNNK
+862 EAFDKEKNNNK

-1114 QANLDALKGHSII
+1114 QANLDALKGNSII

-1153 ANKSL
+1153 TNKSL

-1266 IFSQLTSSVNSVT
+1266 VFSQLTSSVNSVT

-1352 KANEINN
+1352 KANMINEA
-1359 QARPSQEEVN
+1359 ARPSQEEVD
-1369 KAANDL
+1369 KATKNL
-1375 RNAIDDLVRI
+1375 MTAIEELI
-1385 EHENNTVYVTPVT
+1385 KIAYENNTVNITPVT
-1398 IDDQVNKVVVGFA
+1398 IEDEVNKVVVGFKD
-1411 NLVEAEKVLKKDS
+1411 LEEAEKVLKNDAM
-1424 SALDVVRKSLNKGKY
+1424 ALDIVKKELKKGSY

-1446 SIIPLSDLSLAAKS
+1446 SALPVSDLSTTDKTQ
-1460 KLNEY
+1460 LNEY
-1465 LVDIEKDKNTEI
+1465 LKDIEKDEDTEI
-1477 NQYFDISLVVYERDS
+1477 GQYLDVSLAIYAKDS
-1492 QDASEKREIARIE
+1492 QNTSEKREIARLD
-1505 ETSLLLEFEMVLDE
+1505 ETSLLLDFEIDLDE
-1519 QLKDRGV
+1519 KFNDRGV
-1526 SIYRLHDIDG
+1526 TIYRLHENDDGSKTIDT
-1536 DGLKDIDAIY
+1536 LY
-1546 TTTGNNKIVFEN
+1546 TTKENGKVIFES
-1558 HLFSEFVM
+1558 HLFSEFIM
-1566 VVEKKESSDVKPED
+1566 VVDKEKTSEVKPSDSTKPDGNKPDGSEN
-1580 PTDPDDDK
+1580 PNTDNPMNQDDK
-1588 KPVNPTDPDDD
+1588 
-1599 KKPVNPTDPDD
+1599 
-1610 DKKPVTPVDP
+1610 
-1620 DDDKKPVN
+1620 
-1628 PTNPDDDTSSSVLGD
+1628 TSSS
-1643 QIDTTQKND
+1643 Q
-1652 KVNSSVLGDQV
+1652 VN
-1663 RTSDSTRSV
+1663 TSDQTRSI
-1672 EMLIGCMGIAAVIY
+1672 ELLLGCMGIVAVVY
-1686 FVVSKKKKEETR
+1686 FVINMKKEETK

>member
-36 PAIQVENKKLD
+36 PAIQIENKKLD
-47 KTLSTARAN
+47 KTLNTARAN
-56 SQELNTPENLA
+56 SQELNTTENLA

-202 SVTLGGVDIGTA
+202 SVTLGGVDIGTT

-264 SGEEG
+264 SREEG

-314 RTSDDDGKTWNE
+314 RTSDDGKTWNE

-339 DKSRDFIEDG
+339 DKRRDFIEDG
-349 YYPNSRRTQSAV
+349 YYPNSKRTQSAV

-475 LKTGFVWMFTSTDD
+475 LKTVYVWMFTSTDD

-602 SQILQLEDGRLV
+602 SQILQLKDGRLV

-786 VGDELKIKVSF
+786 IGDELKIKVSF

-862 EVFDKEKNNNK
+862 EAFDKEKNNNK

-1006 PTTATRLASIAEIRV
+1006 PTTATCLASIAEIRV

-1114 QANLDALKGHSII
+1114 QANLDALKGNSII

-1153 ANKSL
+1153 TNKSL

-1266 IFSQLTSSVNSVT
+1266 VFSQLTSSVNSVT

-1352 KANEINN
+1352 KANMINEA
-1359 QARPSQEEVN
+1359 ARPSQEEVD
-1369 KAANDL
+1369 KATKNL
-1375 RNAIDDLVRI
+1375 MTAIEELI
-1385 EHENNTVYVTPVT
+1385 KIAYENNTVNITPVT
-1398 IDDQVNKVVVGFA
+1398 IEDEVNKVVVGFKD
-1411 NLVEAEKVLKKDS
+1411 LEEAEKVLKNDAM
-1424 SALDVVRKSLNKGKY
+1424 ALDIVKKELKKGSY

-1446 SIIPLSDLSLAAKS
+1446 SALPVSDLSTTDKTQ
-1460 KLNEY
+1460 LNEY
-1465 LVDIEKDKNTEI
+1465 LKDIEKDEDTEI
-1477 NQYFDISLVVYERDS
+1477 GQYLDVSLAIYAKDS
-1492 QDASEKREIARIE
+1492 QNTSEKREIARLD
-1505 ETSLLLEFEMVLDE
+1505 ETSLLLDFEIDLDE
-1519 QLKDRGV
+1519 KFNDRGV
-1526 SIYRLHDIDG
+1526 TIYRLHENDDGSKTIDT
-1536 DGLKDIDAIY
+1536 LY
-1546 TTTGNNKIVFEN
+1546 TTKENGKVIFES
-1558 HLFSEFVM
+1558 HLFSEFIM
-1566 VVEKKESSDVKPED
+1566 VVDKEKTSEVKPSDSTKPDGNKPDGSEN
-1580 PTDPDDDK
+1580 PNTDNPMNQDDK
-1588 KPVNPTDPDDD
+1588 
-1599 KKPVNPTDPDD
+1599 
-1610 DKKPVTPVDP
+1610 
-1620 DDDKKPVN
+1620 
-1628 PTNPDDDTSSSVLGD
+1628 TSSS
-1643 QIDTTQKND
+1643 Q
-1652 KVNSSVLGDQV
+1652 VN
-1663 RTSDSTRSV
+1663 TSDQTRSI
-1672 EMLIGCMGIAAVIY
+1672 ELLLGCMGIVAVVY
-1686 FVVSKKKKEETR
+1686 FVINMKKEETK

>member
-36 PAIQVENKKLD
+36 PAIQIENKKLD
-47 KTLSTARAN
+47 KTLNTARAN
-56 SQELNTPENLA
+56 SQELNTTENLA

-202 SVTLGGVDIGTA
+202 SVTLGGVDIGTT

-264 SGEEG
+264 SREER

-314 RTSDDDGKTWNE
+314 RTSDDGKTWNE

-339 DKSRDFIEDG
+339 DKRRDFIEDG
-349 YYPNSRRTQSAV
+349 YYPNSKRTQSAV

-475 LKTGFVWMFTSTDD
+475 LKTVYVWMFTSTDD

-602 SQILQLEDGRLV
+602 SQILQLKDGRLV

-786 VGDELKIKVSF
+786 IGDELKIKVSF

-862 EVFDKEKNNNK
+862 EAFDKEKNNNK

-1114 QANLDALKGHSII
+1114 QANLDALKGNSII

-1153 ANKSL
+1153 TNKSL

-1266 IFSQLTSSVNSVT
+1266 VFSQLTSSVNSVT

-1352 KANEINN
+1352 KANMINEA
-1359 QARPSQEEVN
+1359 ARPSQEEVD
-1369 KAANDL
+1369 KATKNL
-1375 RNAIDDLVRI
+1375 MTAIEELI
-1385 EHENNTVYVTPVT
+1385 KIAYENNTVNITPVT
-1398 IDDQVNKVVVGFA
+1398 IEDEVNKVVVGFKD
-1411 NLVEAEKVLKKDS
+1411 LEEAEKVLKNDAM
-1424 SALDVVRKSLNKGKY
+1424 ALDIVKKELKKGSY

-1446 SIIPLSDLSLAAKS
+1446 SALPVSDLSTTDKTQ
-1460 KLNEY
+1460 LNEY
-1465 LVDIEKDKNTEI
+1465 LKDIEKDEDTEI
-1477 NQYFDISLVVYERDS
+1477 GQYLDVSLAIYAKDS
-1492 QDASEKREIARIE
+1492 QNTSEKREIARLD
-1505 ETSLLLEFEMVLDE
+1505 ETSLLLDFEIDLDE
-1519 QLKDRGV
+1519 KFNDRGV
-1526 SIYRLHDIDG
+1526 TIYRLHENDDGSKTIDT
-1536 DGLKDIDAIY
+1536 LY
-1546 TTTGNNKIVFEN
+1546 TTKENGKVIFES
-1558 HLFSEFVM
+1558 HLFSEFIM
-1566 VVEKKESSDVKPED
+1566 VVDKEKTSEVKPSDSTKPDGNKPDGSEN
-1580 PTDPDDDK
+1580 PNTDNPMNQDDK
-1588 KPVNPTDPDDD
+1588 
-1599 KKPVNPTDPDD
+1599 
-1610 DKKPVTPVDP
+1610 
-1620 DDDKKPVN
+1620 
-1628 PTNPDDDTSSSVLGD
+1628 TSSS
-1643 QIDTTQKND
+1643 Q
-1652 KVNSSVLGDQV
+1652 VN
-1663 RTSDSTRSV
+1663 TSDQTRSI
-1672 EMLIGCMGIAAVIY
+1672 ELLLGCMGIVAVVY
-1686 FVVSKKKKEETR
+1686 FVINMKKEETK

>member
-1 MKKSRIIKLL
+1 MKKNQTIKVLL
-11 LVFMLSLSI
+11 AAVLSFSI
-20 IAGGTTHSSA
+20 IAGVTNSFA
-30 EEAVLE
+30 ENTIE
-36 PAIQVENKKLD
+36 PIIQLENKKLEGNLANA
-47 KTLSTARAN
+47 TAQSTDI
-56 SQELNTPENLA
+56 NTSENLT
-67 KIKTAMKSGSITF
+67 KVKSAMKSGSITL
-80 RFKFNVVVD
+80 RFKFN
-89 RDNTAVA
+89 NKIENGSEAV
-96 RVNGLLGASNNT
+96 GLLSLSTTETSNK
-108 TANQYAVLYVSR
+108 YAVLGVKR
-120 NVNGQETIGFEKRSA
+120 NSETADQILFERRSNFGPDIA
-135 AGSAGVHAYNVALK
+135 TSSISLESNI
-149 PGTLNNTNWHTLT
+149 LNNTNWHTLT
-162 YTFKEIDNSKS
+162 YTFKETDTTNSNM
-173 KATVY
+173 TVY
-178 LDGDVIDTAD
+178 LDGQNVGNINVEYTH
-188 ITYNFFN
+188 FN
-195 TIKNNLN
+195 KVKDGFNI
-202 SVTLGGVDIGTA
+202 VTLGGVVVVDTNP
-214 LKYDVDGSMDMVQI
+214 LKYPMNGSMDIVQI
-228 HNEVLEES
+228 HD
-236 QVKVLHQSTDVIE
+236 QVINDDQIKELHTPTDVVE
-249 LPEMTNLWQKGTLIN
+249 LPEMTKLWEKGTKIN
-264 SGEEG
+264 SGEER
-269 DDPNGVAVSMY
+269 DDPDGVAVSMY

-475 LKTGFVWMFTSTDD
+475 LKTVYVWMFTSTDD

-602 SQILQLEDGRLV
+602 SQILQLKDGRLV

-786 VGDELKIKVSF
+786 IGDELKIKVSF

-862 EVFDKEKNNNK
+862 EAFDKEKNNNK
-873 LYTIANIGY
+873 LYTIAYIG
-882 NPEDKSNDITVVNA
+882 NNQADKAKDIPLANA
-896 GGSAATSST
+896 GGSATIKST
-905 KALNAKDNDPLSY
+905 KALNALDDDSLSY
-918 WISNANGAYLVAN
+918 WTTNVNGNGAYFIAN
-931 LKGASVVDGIRYLPR
+931 LKSPSTVNGIRYLPR

-1114 QANLDALKGHSII
+1114 QANLDALKGNSII

-1153 ANKSL
+1153 TNKSL

-1266 IFSQLTSSVNSVT
+1266 VFSQLTSSVNSVT

-1308 MDLTAGYTLAVDKSE
+1308 MDLTAGYTEAVNKDE
-1323 LVEVI
+1323 LI
-1328 NSTKTINLQ
+1328 KAIQSTKTINLQ

-1385 EHENNTVYVTPVT
+1385 EHENNTVNITPVT
-1398 IDDQVNKVVVGFA
+1398 IEDEVNKVVVGFKD
-1411 NLVEAEKVLKKDS
+1411 LEEAEKVLKNDAM
-1424 SALDVVRKSLNKGKY
+1424 ALDIVKKELKKGSY

-1446 SIIPLSDLSLAAKS
+1446 SALPVSDLSTTDKTQ
-1460 KLNEY
+1460 LNEY
-1465 LVDIEKDKNTEI
+1465 LKDIEKDEDTEI
-1477 NQYFDISLVVYERDS
+1477 GQYLDVSLAIYAKDS
-1492 QDASEKREIARIE
+1492 QNTSEKREIARLD
-1505 ETSLLLEFEMVLDE
+1505 ETSLLLDFEIDLD
-1519 QLKDRGV
+1519 KKFNDRGV
-1526 SIYRLHDIDG
+1526 TIYRLHENDDGSKTIDT
-1536 DGLKDIDAIY
+1536 LY
-1546 TTTGNNKIVFEN
+1546 TTKENGKVIFES
-1558 HLFSEFVM
+1558 HLFSEFIM
-1566 VVEKKESSDVKPED
+1566 VVDKEKTSEVKPSDSTKPDGNKPDGSEN
-1580 PTDPDDDK
+1580 PNTDNPMNQDDK
-1588 KPVNPTDPDDD
+1588 
-1599 KKPVNPTDPDD
+1599 
-1610 DKKPVTPVDP
+1610 
-1620 DDDKKPVN
+1620 
-1628 PTNPDDDTSSSVLGD
+1628 TSSS
-1643 QIDTTQKND
+1643 Q
-1652 KVNSSVLGDQV
+1652 VN
-1663 RTSDSTRSV
+1663 TSDQTRSI
-1672 EMLIGCMGIAAVIY
+1672 ELLLGCMGIVAVVY
-1686 FVVSKKKKEETR
+1686 FVINMKKEETK

>member
-36 PAIQVENKKLD
+36 PAIQIENKKLD
-47 KTLSTARAN
+47 KTLNTARAN
-56 SQELNTPENLA
+56 SQELNTTENLA

-202 SVTLGGVDIGTA
+202 SVTLGGVDIGTT

-264 SGEEG
+264 SREEG

-314 RTSDDDGKTWNE
+314 RTSDDGKTWNE

-339 DKSRDFIEDG
+339 DKRRDFIKDG
-349 YYPNSRRTQSAV
+349 YYPNSKRTQSAV

-475 LKTGFVWMFTSTDD
+475 LKTVYVWMFTSTDD

-602 SQILQLEDGRLV
+602 SQILQLKDGRLV

-786 VGDELKIKVSF
+786 IGDELKIKVSF

-862 EVFDKEKNNNK
+862 EAFDKEKNNNK

-1114 QANLDALKGHSII
+1114 QANLDALKGNSII

-1153 ANKSL
+1153 TNKSL

-1266 IFSQLTSSVNSVT
+1266 VFSQLTSSVNSVT

-1352 KANEINN
+1352 KANMINEA
-1359 QARPSQEEVN
+1359 ARPSQEEVD
-1369 KAANDL
+1369 KATKNL
-1375 RNAIDDLVRI
+1375 MTAIEELI
-1385 EHENNTVYVTPVT
+1385 KIAYENNTVNITPVT
-1398 IDDQVNKVVVGFA
+1398 IEDEVNKVVVGFKD
-1411 NLVEAEKVLKKDS
+1411 LEEAEKVLKNDAM
-1424 SALDVVRKSLNKGKY
+1424 ALDIVKKELKKGSY

-1446 SIIPLSDLSLAAKS
+1446 SALPVSDLSTTDKTQ
-1460 KLNEY
+1460 LNEY
-1465 LVDIEKDKNTEI
+1465 LKDIEKDEDTEI
-1477 NQYFDISLVVYERDS
+1477 GQYLDVSLAIYAKDS
-1492 QDASEKREIARIE
+1492 QNTSEKREIARLD
-1505 ETSLLLEFEMVLDE
+1505 ETSLLLDFEIDLDE
-1519 QLKDRGV
+1519 KFNDRGV
-1526 SIYRLHDIDG
+1526 TIYRLHENDDGSKTIDT
-1536 DGLKDIDAIY
+1536 LY
-1546 TTTGNNKIVFEN
+1546 TTKENGKVIFES
-1558 HLFSEFVM
+1558 HLFSEFIM
-1566 VVEKKESSDVKPED
+1566 VVDKEKTSEVRPSDSTKPDGNKPDGSEN
-1580 PTDPDDDK
+1580 PNTDNPMNQDDK
-1588 KPVNPTDPDDD
+1588 
-1599 KKPVNPTDPDD
+1599 
-1610 DKKPVTPVDP
+1610 
-1620 DDDKKPVN
+1620 
-1628 PTNPDDDTSSSVLGD
+1628 TSSS
-1643 QIDTTQKND
+1643 Q
-1652 KVNSSVLGDQV
+1652 VN
-1663 RTSDSTRSV
+1663 TSDQTRSI
-1672 EMLIGCMGIAAVIY
+1672 ELLLGCMGIVAVVY
-1686 FVVSKKKKEETR
+1686 FVINMKKEETK

>member
-1 MKKSRIIKLL
+1 MKKNQTIKVLL
-11 LVFMLSLSI
+11 AAVLSFSI
-20 IAGGTTHSSA
+20 IAGVTNSFA
-30 EEAVLE
+30 ENTIE
-36 PAIQVENKKLD
+36 PIIQLENKKLEGNLANA
-47 KTLSTARAN
+47 TAQSTDI
-56 SQELNTPENLA
+56 NTSENLT
-67 KIKTAMKSGSITF
+67 KVKSAMKSGSITL
-80 RFKFNVVVD
+80 RFKFN
-89 RDNTAVA
+89 NKIENGSEAV
-96 RVNGLLGASNNT
+96 GLLSLSTTETSNK
-108 TANQYAVLYVSR
+108 YAVLGVKR
-120 NVNGQETIGFEKRSA
+120 NSETADQILFERRSNFGPDIA
-135 AGSAGVHAYNVALK
+135 TSSISLESNI
-149 PGTLNNTNWHTLT
+149 LNNTNWHTLT
-162 YTFKEIDNSKS
+162 YTFKETDTTNSNM
-173 KATVY
+173 TVY
-178 LDGDVIDTAD
+178 LDGQNVGNINVEYTH
-188 ITYNFFN
+188 FN
-195 TIKNNLN
+195 KVKDGFNI
-202 SVTLGGVDIGTA
+202 VTLGGVVVVDTNP
-214 LKYDVDGSMDMVQI
+214 LKYPMNGSMDIVQI
-228 HNEVLEES
+228 HD
-236 QVKVLHQSTDVIE
+236 QVINDDQIKELHTPTDVVE
-249 LPEMTNLWQKGTLIN
+249 LPEMTKLWEKGTKIN
-264 SGEEG
+264 SGEES
-269 DDPNGVAVSMY
+269 DDPDGVAVSMY

-306 WGDIATVV
+306 WGDIATAV
-314 RTSDDDGKTWNE
+314 RISTNDGKTWGE
-326 NNVVIDMPTNSNF
+326 NKVVIDMPTNSNF

-475 LKTGFVWMFTSTDD
+475 LKTVYVWMFTSTDD

-581 RTITSQTLNSQ
+581 RTITSQTLNNQ
-592 KGDSAYELTE
+592 KGDSTYELTE
-602 SQILQLEDGRLV
+602 SQIVQLNDGRLV
-614 QFMRNTSYID
+614 QFMRNTSFLD
-624 TKRDYGVV
+624 ADRDYGVV
-632 QYSISEDCGETWGQ
+632 QYAISEDYGETWGQ

-671 GSKEYIAISNASGDA
+671 GSKEYIAISNASGNE
-686 YSTKTLSNSKKARRV
+686 YSTKTLPHDTKKSRKV
-701 GHIRLCEINGDKLAV
+701 GHIRLCEIKGDELNV
-716 KHDKTIDDGGFAYSS
+716 KYDKTIDDGGFAYSS
-731 LVQIDEDH
+731 LVQIDDNH
-739 IGIVYEKE
+739 LGIVYEKE
-747 NFIMRYMKINFD
+747 GYIMQYMKVNFD
-759 YLTDK
+759 YLTEN

-772 IESIKIDSE
+772 VKSIKIDNE
-781 NKVVN
+781 NKVVQAN
-786 VGDELKIKVSF
+786 DELAIKVTF
-797 DQAVFMINGTS
+797 DQTVFMVNGQTRQLDLKINGT
-808 RQLNLSIGG
+808 NA
-817 IPTTAEYVSGSGTN
+817 TAEYVSGSGTN
-831 ELIFKYIVK
+831 ELIFKYVVK
-840 DTDQGEIAASI
+840 DNDNGEIAVSI
-851 ENDAIIETVYG
+851 ENDAIIDTVYG
-862 EVFDKEKNNNK
+862 QSFDKEKNNNK
-873 LYTIANIGY
+873 LYTIAYIG
-882 NPEDKSNDITVVNA
+882 NNQADKAKDIPLANA
-896 GGSAATSST
+896 GGSATIKST
-905 KALNAKDNDPLSY
+905 KALNALDDDSLSY
-918 WISNANGAYLVAN
+918 WTTNVNGNGAYFIAN
-931 LKGASVVDGIRYLPR
+931 LKSPSTVNGIRYLPR
-946 QGNYD
+946 QGND
-951 GRITN
+951 EGRITS
-956 YTISVSSDNNT
+956 YEVYVSSDGNT
-967 YRNVATGSWMAS
+967 YDKVAAGTWMAS
-979 DGWKSVSFEPQEN
+979 DGWKSISFAEKLN
-992 VQYVKITI
+992 IKYVKLVIK
-1000 TGSAQA
+1000 GAAKPS
-1006 PTTATRLASIAEIRV
+1006 TTTQKNAVASIAEIRV

-1114 QANLDALKGHSII
+1114 QANLDALKGNSII

-1153 ANKSL
+1153 TNKSL

-1266 IFSQLTSSVNSVT
+1266 VFSQLTSSVNSVT

-1352 KANEINN
+1352 KANMINEA
-1359 QARPSQEEVN
+1359 ARPSQEEVD
-1369 KAANDL
+1369 KATKNL
-1375 RNAIDDLVRI
+1375 MTAIEELI
-1385 EHENNTVYVTPVT
+1385 KIAYENNTVNITPVT
-1398 IDDQVNKVVVGFA
+1398 IEDEVNKVVVGFKD
-1411 NLVEAEKVLKKDS
+1411 LEEAEKVLKNDAM
-1424 SALDVVRKSLNKGKY
+1424 ALDIVKKELKKGSY

-1446 SIIPLSDLSLAAKS
+1446 SALPVSDLSTTDKTQ
-1460 KLNEY
+1460 LNEY
-1465 LVDIEKDKNTEI
+1465 LKDIEKDEDTEI
-1477 NQYFDISLVVYERDS
+1477 GQYLDVSLAIYAKDS
-1492 QDASEKREIARIE
+1492 QNTSEKREIARLD
-1505 ETSLLLEFEMVLDE
+1505 ETSLLLDFEIDLD
-1519 QLKDRGV
+1519 KKFNDRGV
-1526 SIYRLHDIDG
+1526 TIYRLHENDDGSKTIDT
-1536 DGLKDIDAIY
+1536 LY
-1546 TTTGNNKIVFEN
+1546 TTKENGKVIFES
-1558 HLFSEFVM
+1558 HLFSEFIM
-1566 VVEKKESSDVKPED
+1566 VVDKEKTSEVKPSDSTKPDGNKPDGSEN
-1580 PTDPDDDK
+1580 PNTDNPMNQDDK
-1588 KPVNPTDPDDD
+1588 
-1599 KKPVNPTDPDD
+1599 
-1610 DKKPVTPVDP
+1610 
-1620 DDDKKPVN
+1620 
-1628 PTNPDDDTSSSVLGD
+1628 TSSS
-1643 QIDTTQKND
+1643 Q
-1652 KVNSSVLGDQV
+1652 VN
-1663 RTSDSTRSV
+1663 TSDQTRSI
-1672 EMLIGCMGIAAVIY
+1672 ELLLGCMGIVAVVY
-1686 FVVSKKKKEETR
+1686 FVINMKKEETK

>member
-36 PAIQVENKKLD
+36 PAIQIENKKLD
-47 KTLSTARAN
+47 KTLNTARAN
-56 SQELNTPENLA
+56 SQELNTTENLA

-202 SVTLGGVDIGTA
+202 SVTLGGVDIGTT

-264 SGEEG
+264 SREEG

-314 RTSDDDGKTWNE
+314 RTSDDGKTWNE

-339 DKSRDFIEDG
+339 DKRRDFIKDG
-349 YYPNSRRTQSAV
+349 YYPNSKRTQSAV

-424 DGRGNRTDYVVQGY
+424 DGRGNRTDYFVQGY

-475 LKTGFVWMFTSTDD
+475 LKTVYVWMFTSTDD

-602 SQILQLEDGRLV
+602 SQILQLKDGRLV

-786 VGDELKIKVSF
+786 IGDELKIKVSF

-862 EVFDKEKNNNK
+862 EAFDKEKNNNK

-1114 QANLDALKGHSII
+1114 QANLDALKGNSII

-1153 ANKSL
+1153 TNKSL

-1266 IFSQLTSSVNSVT
+1266 VFSQLTSSVNSVT

-1352 KANEINN
+1352 KANMINEA
-1359 QARPSQEEVN
+1359 ARPSQEEVD
-1369 KAANDL
+1369 KATKNL
-1375 RNAIDDLVRI
+1375 MTAIEELI
-1385 EHENNTVYVTPVT
+1385 KIAYENNTVNITPVT
-1398 IDDQVNKVVVGFA
+1398 IEDEVNKVVVGFKD
-1411 NLVEAEKVLKKDS
+1411 LEEAEKVLKNDAM
-1424 SALDVVRKSLNKGKY
+1424 ALDIVKKELKKGSY

-1446 SIIPLSDLSLAAKS
+1446 SALPVSDLSTTDKTQ
-1460 KLNEY
+1460 LNEY
-1465 LVDIEKDKNTEI
+1465 LKDIEKDEDTEI
-1477 NQYFDISLVVYERDS
+1477 GQYLDVSLAIYAKDS
-1492 QDASEKREIARIE
+1492 QNTSEKREIARLD
-1505 ETSLLLEFEMVLDE
+1505 ETSLLLDFEIDLDE
-1519 QLKDRGV
+1519 KFNDRGV
-1526 SIYRLHDIDG
+1526 TIYRLHENDDGSKTIDT
-1536 DGLKDIDAIY
+1536 LY
-1546 TTTGNNKIVFEN
+1546 TTKENGKVIFES
-1558 HLFSEFVM
+1558 HLFSEFIM
-1566 VVEKKESSDVKPED
+1566 VVDKEKTSEVKPSDSTKPDGNKPDGSEN
-1580 PTDPDDDK
+1580 PNTDNPMNQDDK
-1588 KPVNPTDPDDD
+1588 
-1599 KKPVNPTDPDD
+1599 
-1610 DKKPVTPVDP
+1610 
-1620 DDDKKPVN
+1620 
-1628 PTNPDDDTSSSVLGD
+1628 TSSS
-1643 QIDTTQKND
+1643 Q
-1652 KVNSSVLGDQV
+1652 VN
-1663 RTSDSTRSV
+1663 TSDQTRSI
-1672 EMLIGCMGIAAVIY
+1672 ELLLGCMGIVAVVY
-1686 FVVSKKKKEETR
+1686 FVINMKKEETK

>member
-1 MKKSRIIKLL
+1 M
-11 LVFMLSLSI
+11 
-20 IAGGTTHSSA
+20 
-30 EEAVLE
+30 
-36 PAIQVENKKLD
+36 D
-47 KTLSTARAN
+47 KTLNTARAN
-56 SQELNTPENLA
+56 SQELNTTENLA

-162 YTFKEIDNSKS
+162 YTFKEIDNLKS

-202 SVTLGGVDIGTA
+202 SVTLGGVDIGTT

-264 SGEEG
+264 SREEG

-314 RTSDDDGKTWNE
+314 RTSDDGKTWNE

-339 DKSRDFIEDG
+339 DKRRDFIKDG

-475 LKTGFVWMFTSTDD
+475 LKTVYVWMFTSTDD

-602 SQILQLEDGRLV
+602 SQILQLKDGRLV

-786 VGDELKIKVSF
+786 IGDELKIKVSF

-862 EVFDKEKNNNK
+862 EAFDKEKNNNK

-956 YTISVSSDNNT
+956 YTISVSSDNKT

-1114 QANLDALKGHSII
+1114 QANLDALKGNSII

-1153 ANKSL
+1153 TNKSL

-1266 IFSQLTSSVNSVT
+1266 VFSQLTSSVNSVT

-1352 KANEINN
+1352 KANMINEA
-1359 QARPSQEEVN
+1359 ARPSQEEVD
-1369 KAANDL
+1369 KATKNL
-1375 RNAIDDLVRI
+1375 MTAIEELI
-1385 EHENNTVYVTPVT
+1385 KIAYENNTVNITPVT
-1398 IDDQVNKVVVGFA
+1398 IEDEVNKVVVGFKD
-1411 NLVEAEKVLKKDS
+1411 LEEAEKVLKNDAM
-1424 SALDVVRKSLNKGKY
+1424 ALDIVKKELKKGSY

-1446 SIIPLSDLSLAAKS
+1446 SALPVSDLSTTDKTQ
-1460 KLNEY
+1460 LNEY
-1465 LVDIEKDKNTEI
+1465 LKDIEKDEDTEI
-1477 NQYFDISLVVYERDS
+1477 GQYLDVSLAIYAKDS
-1492 QDASEKREIARIE
+1492 QNTSEKREIARLD
-1505 ETSLLLEFEMVLDE
+1505 ETSLLLDFEIDLDE
-1519 QLKDRGV
+1519 KFNDRGV
-1526 SIYRLHDIDG
+1526 TIYRLHENDDGSKTIDT
-1536 DGLKDIDAIY
+1536 LY
-1546 TTTGNNKIVFEN
+1546 TTKENGKVIFES
-1558 HLFSEFVM
+1558 HLFSEFIM
-1566 VVEKKESSDVKPED
+1566 VVDKEKTSEVKPSDSTKPDGNKPDGSEN
-1580 PTDPDDDK
+1580 PNTDNPMNQDDK
-1588 KPVNPTDPDDD
+1588 
-1599 KKPVNPTDPDD
+1599 
-1610 DKKPVTPVDP
+1610 
-1620 DDDKKPVN
+1620 
-1628 PTNPDDDTSSSVLGD
+1628 TSSS
-1643 QIDTTQKND
+1643 Q
-1652 KVNSSVLGDQV
+1652 VN
-1663 RTSDSTRSV
+1663 TSDQTRSI
-1672 EMLIGCMGIAAVIY
+1672 ELLLGCMGIVAVVY
-1686 FVVSKKKKEETR
+1686 FVINMKKEETK

>member
-36 PAIQVENKKLD
+36 PAIQIENKKLD
-47 KTLSTARAN
+47 KTLNTARAN
-56 SQELNTPENLA
+56 SQELNTTENLA

-202 SVTLGGVDIGTA
+202 SVTLGGVDIGTT

-264 SGEEG
+264 SREEG

-314 RTSDDDGKTWNE
+314 RTSDDGKTWNE

-339 DKSRDFIEDG
+339 DKRRDFIKDG
-349 YYPNSRRTQSAV
+349 YYPNSKRTQSAV

-475 LKTGFVWMFTSTDD
+475 LKTVYVWMFTSTDD

-602 SQILQLEDGRLV
+602 SQILQLKDGRLV

-739 IGIVYEKE
+739 IGIVYEKK

-786 VGDELKIKVSF
+786 IGDELKIKVSF

-862 EVFDKEKNNNK
+862 EAFDKEKNNNK

-1114 QANLDALKGHSII
+1114 QANLDALKGNSII

-1153 ANKSL
+1153 TNKSL

-1266 IFSQLTSSVNSVT
+1266 VFSQLTSSVNSVT

-1352 KANEINN
+1352 KANMINEA
-1359 QARPSQEEVN
+1359 ARPSQEEVD
-1369 KAANDL
+1369 KATKNL
-1375 RNAIDDLVRI
+1375 MTAIEELI
-1385 EHENNTVYVTPVT
+1385 KIAYENNTVNITPVT
-1398 IDDQVNKVVVGFA
+1398 IEDEVNKVVVGFKD
-1411 NLVEAEKVLKKDS
+1411 LEEAEKVLKNDAM
-1424 SALDVVRKSLNKGKY
+1424 ALDIVKKELKKGSY

-1446 SIIPLSDLSLAAKS
+1446 SALPVSDLSTTDKTQ
-1460 KLNEY
+1460 LNEY
-1465 LVDIEKDKNTEI
+1465 LKDIEKDEDTEI
-1477 NQYFDISLVVYERDS
+1477 GQYLDVSLAIYAKDS
-1492 QDASEKREIARIE
+1492 QNTSEKREIARLD
-1505 ETSLLLEFEMVLDE
+1505 ETSLLLDFEIDLDE
-1519 QLKDRGV
+1519 KFNDRGV
-1526 SIYRLHDIDG
+1526 TIYRLHENDDGSKTIDT
-1536 DGLKDIDAIY
+1536 LY
-1546 TTTGNNKIVFEN
+1546 TTKENGKVIFES
-1558 HLFSEFVM
+1558 HLFSEFIM
-1566 VVEKKESSDVKPED
+1566 VVDKEKTSEVKPSDSTKPDGNKPDGSEN
-1580 PTDPDDDK
+1580 PNTDNPMNQDDK
-1588 KPVNPTDPDDD
+1588 
-1599 KKPVNPTDPDD
+1599 
-1610 DKKPVTPVDP
+1610 
-1620 DDDKKPVN
+1620 
-1628 PTNPDDDTSSSVLGD
+1628 TSSS
-1643 QIDTTQKND
+1643 Q
-1652 KVNSSVLGDQV
+1652 VN
-1663 RTSDSTRSV
+1663 TSDQTRSI
-1672 EMLIGCMGIAAVIY
+1672 ELLLGCMGIVAVVY
-1686 FVVSKKKKEETR
+1686 FVINMKKEETK

>member
-36 PAIQVENKKLD
+36 PAIQIENKKLD
-47 KTLSTARAN
+47 KTLNTARAN
-56 SQELNTPENLA
+56 SQELNTTENLA

-202 SVTLGGVDIGTA
+202 SVTLGGVDIGTT

-264 SGEEG
+264 SREEG

-314 RTSDDDGKTWNE
+314 RTSDDGKTWNE

-339 DKSRDFIEDG
+339 DKRRDFIKDG
-349 YYPNSRRTQSAV
+349 YYPNSKRTQSAV

-475 LKTGFVWMFTSTDD
+475 LKTVYVWMFTSTDD

-602 SQILQLEDGRLV
+602 SQILQLKDGRLV

-786 VGDELKIKVSF
+786 IGDELKIKVSF

-862 EVFDKEKNNNK
+862 EAFDKEKNNNK

-1006 PTTATRLASIAEIRV
+1006 PTTATCLASIAEIRV

-1114 QANLDALKGHSII
+1114 QANLDALKGNSII

-1153 ANKSL
+1153 TNKSL

-1266 IFSQLTSSVNSVT
+1266 VFSQLTSSVNSVT

-1352 KANEINN
+1352 KANMINEA
-1359 QARPSQEEVN
+1359 ARPSQEEVD
-1369 KAANDL
+1369 KATKNL
-1375 RNAIDDLVRI
+1375 MTAIEELI
-1385 EHENNTVYVTPVT
+1385 KIAYENNTVNITPVT
-1398 IDDQVNKVVVGFA
+1398 IEDEVNKVVVGFKD
-1411 NLVEAEKVLKKDS
+1411 LEEAEKVLKNDAM
-1424 SALDVVRKSLNKGKY
+1424 ALDIVKKELKKGSY

-1446 SIIPLSDLSLAAKS
+1446 SALPVSDLSTTDKTQ
-1460 KLNEY
+1460 LNEY
-1465 LVDIEKDKNTEI
+1465 LKDIEKDEDTEI
-1477 NQYFDISLVVYERDS
+1477 GQYLDVSLAIYAKDS
-1492 QDASEKREIARIE
+1492 QNTSEKREIARLD
-1505 ETSLLLEFEMVLDE
+1505 ETSLLLDFEIDLDE
-1519 QLKDRGV
+1519 KFNDRGV
-1526 SIYRLHDIDG
+1526 TIYRLHENDDGSKTIDT
-1536 DGLKDIDAIY
+1536 LY
-1546 TTTGNNKIVFEN
+1546 TTKENGKVIFES
-1558 HLFSEFVM
+1558 HLFSEFIM
-1566 VVEKKESSDVKPED
+1566 VVDKEKTSEVKPSDSTKPDGNKPDGSEN
-1580 PTDPDDDK
+1580 PNTDNPMNQDDK
-1588 KPVNPTDPDDD
+1588 
-1599 KKPVNPTDPDD
+1599 
-1610 DKKPVTPVDP
+1610 
-1620 DDDKKPVN
+1620 
-1628 PTNPDDDTSSSVLGD
+1628 TSSS
-1643 QIDTTQKND
+1643 Q
-1652 KVNSSVLGDQV
+1652 VN
-1663 RTSDSTRSV
+1663 TSDQTRSI
-1672 EMLIGCMGIAAVIY
+1672 ELLLGCMGIVAVVY
-1686 FVVSKKKKEETR
+1686 FVINMKKEETK

>member
-36 PAIQVENKKLD
+36 PAIQIENKKLD
-47 KTLSTARAN
+47 KTLNTARAN
-56 SQELNTPENLA
+56 SQELNTTENLA

-202 SVTLGGVDIGTA
+202 SVTLGGVDIGTT

-264 SGEEG
+264 SREEG

-314 RTSDDDGKTWNE
+314 RTSDDGKTWNE

-339 DKSRDFIEDG
+339 DKRRDFIEDG

-475 LKTGFVWMFTSTDD
+475 LKTVYVWMFTSTDD

-602 SQILQLEDGRLV
+602 SQILQLKDGRLV

-786 VGDELKIKVSF
+786 IGDELKIKVSF

-862 EVFDKEKNNNK
+862 EAFDKEKNNNK

-1114 QANLDALKGHSII
+1114 QANLDALKGNSII

-1153 ANKSL
+1153 TNKSL

-1266 IFSQLTSSVNSVT
+1266 VFSQLTSSVNSVT

-1352 KANEINN
+1352 KANMINEA
-1359 QARPSQEEVN
+1359 ARPSQEEVD
-1369 KAANDL
+1369 KATKNL
-1375 RNAIDDLVRI
+1375 MTAIEELI
-1385 EHENNTVYVTPVT
+1385 KIAYENNTVNITPVT
-1398 IDDQVNKVVVGFA
+1398 IEDEVNKVVVGFKD
-1411 NLVEAEKVLKKDS
+1411 LEEAEKVLKNDAM
-1424 SALDVVRKSLNKGKY
+1424 ALDIVKKELKKGSY

-1446 SIIPLSDLSLAAKS
+1446 SALPVSDLSTTDKTQ
-1460 KLNEY
+1460 LNEY
-1465 LVDIEKDKNTEI
+1465 LKDIEKDEDTEI
-1477 NQYFDISLVVYERDS
+1477 GQYLDVSLAIYAKDS
-1492 QDASEKREIARIE
+1492 QNTSEKREIARLD
-1505 ETSLLLEFEMVLDE
+1505 ETSLLLDFEIDLDE
-1519 QLKDRGV
+1519 KFNDRGV
-1526 SIYRLHDIDG
+1526 TIYRLHENDDGSKTIDT
-1536 DGLKDIDAIY
+1536 LY
-1546 TTTGNNKIVFEN
+1546 TTKENGKVIFES
-1558 HLFSEFVM
+1558 HLFSEFIM
-1566 VVEKKESSDVKPED
+1566 VVDKEKTSEVKPSDSTKPDGNKPDGSEN
-1580 PTDPDDDK
+1580 PNTDNPMNQDDK
-1588 KPVNPTDPDDD
+1588 
-1599 KKPVNPTDPDD
+1599 
-1610 DKKPVTPVDP
+1610 
-1620 DDDKKPVN
+1620 
-1628 PTNPDDDTSSSVLGD
+1628 TSSS
-1643 QIDTTQKND
+1643 Q
-1652 KVNSSVLGDQV
+1652 VN
-1663 RTSDSTRSV
+1663 TSDQTRSI
-1672 EMLIGCMGIAAVIY
+1672 ELLLGCMGIVAVVY
-1686 FVVSKKKKEETR
+1686 FVINMKKEETK